1 MWHTI
6 TFVSGDN
13 GSLEG
18 KTVFTDILDG
28 TPWKEAVTVPAI
40 KAKSGYKFSKWD
52 PLLPDDDKTITSSA
66 TYTAIFTKVKRS
78 SSSRSS
84 ELSVMLNKEDH
95 FAYIVGYPDGTV
107 RPESYTTREEVAAV
121 FYRLL
126 TDSYRNSYKTTSNDF
141 LDVESTRW
149 SAKHIGT
156 LAACKII
163 CGYAD
168 GTFRPKDFVTRAELA
183 TIASK
188 FDDLEPFAADNFSD
202 IKGHWANQY
211 INSACEKG

>member
-1 MWHTI
+1 MPSKYSKITESVTYTAKFVKDKKMWCKVTFKAGDHGRLIGETEIEVLKGTSWHSIAEPEIEADRGYRFVSWTPYFPKIVFKDYTFTANFEKDESMWHTI

-107 RPESYTTREEVAAV
+107 RRESYSTGEEVAAV
-121 FYRLL
+121 FYRL
-126 TDSYRNSYKTTSNDF
+126 
-141 LDVESTRW
+141 
-149 SAKHIGT
+149 
-156 LAACKII
+156 
-163 CGYAD
+163 
-168 GTFRPKDFVTRAELA
+168 
-183 TIASK
+183 
-188 FDDLEPFAADNFSD
+188 
-202 IKGHWANQY
+202 
-211 INSACEKG
+211 